1 MPAVHR
7 MAVFHRQIHLK
18 YFLLPAT
25 KSQENML
32 LLFPVF
38 LFAETMINFSGE
50 LSFNQKIITEVHPF
64 EAPVLTRF
72 KLKSVKIL
80 GLAAE

>member
-1 MPAVHR
+1 M
-7 MAVFHRQIHLK
+7 
-18 YFLLPAT
+18 
-25 KSQENML
+25 
-32 LLFPVF
+32 
-38 LFAETMINFSGE
+38 NFSEE

-80 GLAAE
+80 GLAAEYYILSKLISFIKEKSIYSTIRSKRQNRLRGN

>member
-1 MPAVHR
+1 M
-7 MAVFHRQIHLK
+7 M
-18 YFLLPAT
+18 
-25 KSQENML
+25 
-32 LLFPVF
+32 
-38 LFAETMINFSGE
+38 NFSGE
-50 LSFNQKIITEVHPF
+50 LSFNQKIITEARPF

>member
-1 MPAVHR
+1 M
-7 MAVFHRQIHLK
+7 MEQTNNSTET
-18 YFLLPAT
+18 LLA
-25 KSQENML
+25 S
-32 LLFPVF
+32 
-38 LFAETMINFSGE
+38 S
-50 LSFNQKIITEVHPF
+50 NQKIITEVHPF

>member
-7 MAVFHRQIHLK
+7 MAVFYRQIYLK
-18 YFLLPAT
+18 YFLFT
-25 KSQENML
+25 
-32 LLFPVF
+32 
-38 LFAETMINFSGE
+38 ETMMNFSE
-50 LSFNQKIITEVHPF
+50 EFSFNQKIITEARPF

-80 GLAAE
+80 GLVAE